1 MGVNLRSPDDRVII
15 KSLEG
20 FLSQMSGRKVTIP
33 TLHRTPGEQS
43 TSFRSEVLHVDLNG
57 GSKLKIFLKD
67 FGYSRLP
74 KDGLEQRRERELRV
88 YQDVIRKANL
98 GTAKFYG
105 SIWDESTGRYWLL
118 LEFVEGDTLRD
129 REFDDW
135 VRAVGWLG
143 GMQNYFAQHNRD
155 LETSNFLVTHDS
167 EFFWSKVDLA
177 SRSVYQISSSLA
189 DRLGHVLKRYSRI
202 VDVMTHQPR
211 TFVHGSFRPQN
222 ILVAATEEGVRICPI
237 DWELA
242 AYGAPLYDFAFLAD
256 GFKPPELDRLWDVYL
271 QQFTDIPPH
280 NQDQNEMTYIVD
292 CFRLH
297 KLIKSLSDSL
307 SWKFPEETVA
317 KLVGMVEELGRLLG
331 LV

>member
-1 MGVNLRSPDDRVII
+1 MGANLRSPDDRVII

-43 TSFRSEVLHVDLNG
+43 TSFRSEIWYIDLNG
-57 GSKLKIFLKD
+57 GGELKIFLKD
-67 FGYSRLP
+67 FGSSRLP

-88 YQDVIRKANL
+88 YQDLIRKANL
-98 GTAKFYG
+98 GTAEFYG
-105 SIWDESTGRYWLL
+105 SIWDESIGRYWLL
-118 LEFVEGDTLRD
+118 LEFVEGNTLRD

-143 GMQNYFAQHNRD
+143 GMQNYFAQHNHD

-167 EFFWSKVDLA
+167 EFFWSKAELA
-177 SRSVYQISSSLA
+177 SRSVYQTSSSLA
-189 DRLGHVLKRYSRI
+189 DRLGLVLKRYSRT
-202 VDVMTHQPR
+202 VDVMTRQPR
-211 TFVHGSFRPQN
+211 TLVHGSYRPQN
-222 ILVAATEEGVRICPI
+222 ILVAANEEGVRICPI

-242 AYGAPLYDFAFLAD
+242 GYGAPLYDFAFLAD
-256 GFKPPELDRLWDVYL
+256 GFKPPEVDRLWDAYL
-271 QQFTDIPPH
+271 QQFTDTPPPH
-280 NQDQNEMTYIVD
+280 QDKNEMTYLVD
-292 CFRLH
+292 CIRLH
-297 KLIKSLSDSL
+297 KVIKSLSDSL

>member
-1 MGVNLRSPDDRVII
+1 MGANLRSPDDRVII

-33 TLHRTPGEQS
+33 ALHRTPGEQS
-43 TSFRSEVLHVDLNG
+43 TSFRSEIWYIDLNG
-57 GSKLKIFLKD
+57 GGELKIFLKD
-67 FGYSRLP
+67 FGSSRLP

-88 YQDVIRKANL
+88 YQDLIRKANL
-98 GTAKFYG
+98 GTAEFYG
-105 SIWDESTGRYWLL
+105 SIWDESIGRYWLL
-118 LEFVEGDTLRD
+118 LEFVEGNTLRD

-143 GMQNYFAQHNRD
+143 GMQNYFAQHNHD

-167 EFFWSKVDLA
+167 EFFLSKAELA
-177 SRSVYQISSSLA
+177 SRSVYQTSSSLA
-189 DRLGHVLKRYSRI
+189 DRLGPVLKRYSRT
-202 VDVMTHQPR
+202 VDVMTRQPR
-211 TFVHGSFRPQN
+211 TLVHGSYRPQN
-222 ILVAATEEGVRICPI
+222 ILVAANEEGVRICPI

-242 AYGAPLYDFAFLAD
+242 GYGAPLYDFAFLAD
-256 GFKPPELDRLWDVYL
+256 GFKPPEVDRLWDAYL
-271 QQFTDIPPH
+271 QQFTDTPPPH
-280 NQDQNEMTYIVD
+280 QDKNEMTYLVD
-292 CFRLH
+292 CIRLH
-297 KLIKSLSDSL
+297 KVIKSLSDSL